1 MVWCEEKRELPN
13 NGEFHSNQSNGVVV
27 HRLRVG
33 FVQSSEATCEK
44 GEQSRGSKSHCWRR
58 QHLQLCKIRKKIW
71 VIKLG
76 IPTSIVATNSI
87 VVHWYIVKKCK
98 VVNGIKH
105 LPSTLFSFF
114 LFTIEFL
121 ATVKLTYDAA
131 QFLHLLISSLCS
143 IAPIGLQNVF
153 SLELTS
159 TLLAKD
165 NHNVFGLMQLVSVD
179 DGQRSI
185 RAYGIYSYASF
196 FLTTIVFLM
205 PADLIMWIVI
215 YRMAVIIL
223 TLLLG

>member
-58 QHLQLCKIRKKIW
+58 QHLQL
-71 VIKLG
+71 
-76 IPTSIVATNSI
+76 S
-87 VVHWYIVKKCK
+87 
-98 VVNGIKH
+98 
-105 LPSTLFSFF
+105 
-114 LFTIEFL
+114 
-121 ATVKLTYDAA
+121 